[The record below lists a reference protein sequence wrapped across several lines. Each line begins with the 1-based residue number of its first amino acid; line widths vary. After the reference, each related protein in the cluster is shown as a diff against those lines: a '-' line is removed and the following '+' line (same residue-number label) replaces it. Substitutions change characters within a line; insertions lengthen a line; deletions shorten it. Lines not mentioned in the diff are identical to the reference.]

1 MNEET
6 RPAIKECGE
15 LRKAFQKMEDVGGGN
30 ICCLKEGYLW
40 ILPMSTFG
48 NVDDRCWKLLM
59 ILDAPIYYE
68 ESGTYIWPTKTT
80 YKRILDP
87 YNTEW
92 VVNTDTNRIGFYNGK
107 DLVMRSFYR
116 IGILLSDENPDLDEI
131 SIEGKPTMLP
141 VSTDEGMWWVIDRA
155 LNKYN
160 GHIPERFVR
169 EVLNYYQNRLTR

>member
-6 RPAIKECGE
+6 RPAIKECGA
-15 LRKAFQKMEDVGGGN
+15 LRKTFQKIDDVEGGT

-48 NVDDRCWKLLM
+48 NLDDKCWNLLM
-59 ILDAPIYYE
+59 ILGAPIYYE

-92 VVNTDTNRIGFYNGK
+92 VVNTDTNRIGFYNGN
-107 DLVMRSFYR
+107 DLVIKSFYR

-141 VSTDEGMWWVIDRA
+141 ISTDEGMKWAIDCA

-160 GHIPERFVR
+160 DHIPEQFVR
-169 EVLNYYQNRLTR
+169 RVLEYYQTRRN